1 MSKERD
7 LLDRIRQLEFTN
19 SRLQAHASEESHS
32 RLMAEEALGVTGDRL
47 QLALD
52 AAGLASWEWSHTQE
66 LIFTSAHFG
75 RMLDG
80 VEDASD
86 QQDLHWLPHELM
98 SLVLPQDAPALRRA
112 IAGALKSR
120 NDRLQAEFRLQ
131 SPAGLLWIECTGRVL
146 SRDSLGRAQR
156 MIGINRNITR
166 HKIAELAIHQAREQ
180 AVAANLAKD
189 EFLAHIGH
197 EIRTPLNGVIGMNH
211 LLAQTELAA
220 EQRKYVDLIASS
232 GRALLALVNDVLDYS
247 RNDSGGLVLS
257 PVRFPLKRWIREAMM
272 PLQTSAQSKGLEFQ
286 IHTAADLPKEMVGDP
301 ERLRQIVTRLVS
313 NAIKFTA
320 TGSVT
325 VNMAIQGDQ
334 LLIGVQDTGIGIAHE
349 KQQAIFDAFVQADSS
364 VSRHYGGTGLGLA
377 ISVQLAQAMR
387 GQITLQS
394 TLDQGSRF
402 ELAIPLSHNASDQPG
417 VINPEMGSPSSHT
430 QTLRPSEAQPE
441 HATEASHPT
450 LERSY
455 AGQSALVADD
465 HEDNRL
471 LICTMLEQLGFAV
484 TWVEDGHRAID
495 SVLSQKFDVIFM
507 AIDMPNLNGW
517 QATHELRL
525 WEQQAKRTRVPIIA
539 LSANASTADREH
551 AFGMGMDAFLTTPL
565 AQEALAAALRNAL
578 GTHTSSSQHITSKT
592 ASLSA
597 PATAVH
603 AAQQGIASVL
613 HIANGPLQR
622 DRVLSRLNGSQ
633 AALRELARAMRR
645 DLREYMGLAYN
656 AMQAQN
662 WVALHAQANTL
673 EGALSSI
680 TAIEAAEQAKLLAQC
695 NAAPQAQA
703 AFALLSVQAKLVF
716 DALKEW

>member
-1 MSKERD
+1 MSKERN
-7 LLDRIRQLEFTN
+7 LLERIRQLEFAN
-19 SRLQAHASEESHS
+19 SRLQTHASEESHS
-32 RLMAEEALGVTGDRL
+32 RLMAEEALSVTGDRL

-80 VEDASD
+80 GVDASD

-120 NDRLQAEFRLQ
+120 NNRFQAEFRLQ
-131 SPAGLLWIECTGRVL
+131 SPEGLLWIECIGRVL
-146 SRDSLGRAQR
+146 ARDSLGRAER
-156 MIGINRNITR
+156 MIGINRNITQ

-197 EIRTPLNGVIGMNH
+197 EIRTPLNDVIGMNH

-220 EQRKYVDLIASS
+220 EQRKYVDLIANS
-232 GRALLALVNDVLDYS
+232 GRALMALVNDVLDYS
-247 RNDSGGLVLS
+247 RNEAGGLVLS

-272 PLQTSAQSKGLEFQ
+272 PLQASAQSKGLEFQ
-286 IHTAADLPKEMVGDP
+286 IHTAARLPKEMVGDP
-301 ERLRQIVTRLVS
+301 ERLCQIVTHLVS

-320 TGSVT
+320 AGSVT

-334 LLIGVQDTGIGIAHE
+334 LLISVQDTGIGIAHE
-349 KQQAIFDAFVQADSS
+349 KQQAIFDAFVQADNSA
-364 VSRHYGGTGLGLA
+364 SRLYGGTGLGLA
-377 ISVQLAQAMR
+377 ISIQLAHAMG

-402 ELAIPLSHNASDQPG
+402 ELAIPLSHSASDQQD
-417 VINPEMGSPSSHT
+417 VINQEMGSPSSHT
-430 QTLRPSEAQPE
+430 QTFRPSELQPE
-441 HATEASHPT
+441 HATEASNPT

-484 TWVEDGHRAID
+484 TWVEDGHQAID

-507 AIDMPNLNGW
+507 AIEMPNLNGW
-517 QATHELRL
+517 QATHELRQ
-525 WEQQAKRTRVPIIA
+525 WEQQAKRARVPIIA
-539 LSANASTADREH
+539 LAANASAADREH
-551 AFGMGMDAFLTTPL
+551 AFRMGMDAFLTTPL
-565 AQEALAAALRNAL
+565 AQEALAAALSNAL
-578 GTHTSSSQHITSKT
+578 VIHPSSSQQI
-592 ASLSA
+592 A

-603 AAQQGIASVL
+603 AAPQGIASVL

-622 DRVLSRLNGSQ
+622 DRVLSRLKGNE
-633 AALRELARAMRR
+633 AALRELARSMRR

-656 AMQAQN
+656 AMQAKN
-662 WVALHAQANTL
+662 WGALHAQANKL

-695 NAAPQAQA
+695 NAVPQAQA